1 MDVNLVLF
9 KKNGTIKSFRLP
21 SSVTIIGRR
30 QECDLCI
37 PLMVVSRR
45 HCQLDQDR
53 GRLRISDL
61 GSRNG
66 TYINGQRIDQAELNP
81 GDKVQV
87 GPLTFGVQID
97 QKPAK
102 LSTPDSVILRPPKH
116 LAVPEKEAVDQG
128 ETFADAADADVAGDP
143 DAADAD
149 VAGDPNAAQIPDG
162 LVEELYKDDDSA

>member
-9 KKNGTIKSFRLP
+9 KKNGTTKSFRLP

-37 PLMVVSRR
+37 PLMVISRR
-45 HCQLDQDR
+45 HCQLDQDKE
-53 GRLRISDL
+53 RLKIRDL

-66 TYINGQRIDQAELNP
+66 TYINGQRIDRAELNP

-87 GPLTFGVQID
+87 GPLTFGVQIN
-97 QKPAK
+97 QKPAE

-128 ETFADAADADVAGDP
+128 ETFLEPAAADAADDPNAADADVAGDP
-143 DAADAD
+143 DAA
-149 VAGDPNAAQIPDG
+149 QIPDD
-162 LVEELYKDDDSA
+162 LIEELYKDDDDA

>member
-9 KKNGTIKSFRLP
+9 KKNGSTRSFRLP

-37 PLMVVSRR
+37 PLMIVSRR

-53 GRLRISDL
+53 GHLKIRDL

-66 TYINGQRIDQAELNP
+66 TFINGQRVDQAVLNP

-97 QKPAK
+97 QKPAE

-116 LAVPEKEAVDQG
+116 LAVPEKQAVDQG
-128 ETFADAADADVAGDP
+128 ETFLEPAAADADDDP
-143 DAADAD
+143 D
-149 VAGDPNAAQIPDG
+149 AAQIPDG
-162 LVEELYKDDDSA
+162 LAEEPDKDDDSI